1 MYGRAAGRLALA
13 LYRHE
18 QDTGLYLE
26 LYRPEGNGG
35 GSSGREKA
43 CNSRSLKAIKAMV
56 KAAVT
61 RGMRKNA
68 GAVEGSESRE
78 PAFDGIS
85 GDDRF

>member
-1 MYGRAAGRLALA
+1 
-13 LYRHE
+13 
-18 QDTGLYLE
+18 
-26 LYRPEGNGG
+26 
-35 GSSGREKA
+35 
-43 CNSRSLKAIKAMV
+43 LKAIKAMV

>member
-1 MYGRAAGRLALA
+1 MAARQGKHGREARGS
-13 LYRHE
+13 

-68 GAVEGSESRE
+68 GG
-78 PAFDGIS
+78 G
-85 GDDRF
+85 